1 MNMTAS
7 LHVQGTPNRL
17 ALSTLKSQ
25 IVGNQKPHIL
35 NLLYNVEDLDECW
48 EVLGTHYG
56 DIKTVLPRLS
66 EKLGKLP
73 HLPQKSEALL
83 NYWKTAKA
91 HKKEESI
98 NYDYI
103 QRFSKVCKQTICTE
117 QTQAS

>member
-1 MNMTAS
+1 MQEMLVYDS
-7 LHVQGTPNRL
+7 RRL
-17 ALSTLKSQ
+17 NLTTLKAQ

-56 DIKTVLPRLS
+56 DIKTVLPWLR
-66 EKLGKLP
+66 EKLDKLP
-73 HLPQKSEALL
+73 HLPQKSEVENTNIQALL

-91 HKKEESI
+91 HTKEESI

-103 QRFSKVCKQTICTE
+103 QRFANKLTAQN
-117 QTQAS
+117 